1 MQKMP
6 QMGKSFLFF
15 NTKWFPLASD
25 SIIIEKSGMVIG
37 TNGLIQTKLSN
48 RLMLAFQQ
56 VLIIPS
62 NAKHE
67 DVYVFGNNLNGRLEN
82 SESLRST

>member
-1 MQKMP
+1 M
-6 QMGKSFLFF
+6 S
-15 NTKWFPLASD
+15 
-25 SIIIEKSGMVIG
+25 

-48 RLMLAFQQ
+48 RLLLAFQQ

-62 NAKHE
+62 NAKTDE

-82 SESLRST
+82 SESLRSSEKLVVYDPNYVFFRRKLNKKATSVELKAKD